1 VSAVR
6 VLVTGHDGYIGSVL
20 VPRLQAL
27 GHQVTG
33 LDSGLFAGCAFAGG
47 PAPVAALRGDVRD
60 VRPQQL
66 TGFDAVVHLAAISN
80 DPLGNLNPG
89 CTYAINHLASV
100 RLAEV
105 AAQAGVERFV
115 FSSSCSLYGAADGD
129 GFLDE
134 TAPFHPVTP
143 YGQSKV
149 LAERDIAALAGDG
162 FSPTFL
168 RNATAYGTSPRLR
181 GDLVVNNLVGFAVTT
196 GQVRLQSDGTPWRP
210 LVHVEDICAAVA
222 AVLDAP
228 RELVHNEAF
237 NVGASGENYRI
248 RQVAELV
255 REAVPGSRVT
265 YAEGAGP
272 DTRCYRVDGSKI
284 AERLGFRPAWTVRQG
299 VDQLHRAFVRHRLTL
314 ADLVGSRFQR
324 IARIRELLDAGRLD
338 AELRWVASPAPAG
351 SAR

>member
-1 VSAVR
+1 VSALR

-20 VPRLQAL
+20 VPRLQAA

-33 LDSGLFAGCAFAGG
+33 LDSGLFGGCAFAGG
-47 PAPVAALRGDVRD
+47 PAPVEALRVDVRD
-60 VRPQQL
+60 VRPEQL
-66 TGFDAVVHLAAISN
+66 RGFDAVVHLAAISN
-80 DPLGNLNPG
+80 DPLGNLNPR
-89 CTYAINHLASV
+89 CTYEINHLASA

-105 AAQAGVERFV
+105 AAGAGVERFV

-134 TAPFHPVTP
+134 TARFNPVTP
-143 YGQSKV
+143 YGESKV
-149 LAERDIAALAGDG
+149 LAERDIARLAGDG

-237 NVGASGENYRI
+237 NVGDSGENYRV
-248 RQVAELV
+248 REVADMV

-265 YAEGAGP
+265 FAEGAGP
-272 DTRCYRVDGSKI
+272 DTRCYRVDCSKI
-284 AERLGFRPAWTVRQG
+284 AERLPAFRPAWTVRRG
-299 VDQLHRAFVRHRLTL
+299 VDQLHQAFVRHALTL
-314 ADLVGSRFQR
+314 QDLTGSRFQR
-324 IARIRELLDAGRLD
+324 IARIRELLDGGRLD
-338 AELRWVASPAPAG
+338 AELRWVASAAGAPLA
-351 SAR
+351 

>member
-20 VPRLQAL
+20 GPRLQAL

-66 TGFDAVVHLAAISN
+66 RGFDAVVHLAAISN

-149 LAERDIAALAGDG
+149 LAERDIAAFAGDG

-248 RQVAELV
+248 RQVAEMV

-272 DTRCYRVDGSKI
+272 DSRCYRVDCSKI
-284 AERLGFRPAWTVRQG
+284 AERLGFRAAWTVRQG
-299 VDQLHRAFVRHRLTL
+299 VDQLHQAFVRHRLTL